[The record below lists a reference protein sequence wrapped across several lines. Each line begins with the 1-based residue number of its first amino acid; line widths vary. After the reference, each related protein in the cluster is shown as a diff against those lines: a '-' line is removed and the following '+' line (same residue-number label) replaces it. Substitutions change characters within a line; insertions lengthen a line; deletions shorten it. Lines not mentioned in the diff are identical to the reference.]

1 LALAVVFS
9 ILHHD
14 PDPPR
19 THARQTWSQKIK
31 SVDIFSMCSQFFIS
45 KRIIIS
51 LAQNPTTMSS
61 TNTNP
66 ESDTLLKILSNDDIE
81 LLSLSDIRSFRAW
94 DFSWP
99 TFTKPHRFTAR
110 HTYTSDK
117 ALFAAIGAHNYGV
130 SHSLLEAVGALKE
143 DNSVVLY
150 GGALV
155 DLVLKRDASINDW
168 DLRLI
173 GPEFVGNEEKCV
185 KAAKKFVDSIFSFL
199 KEDNERIQILNHQRQ
214 QDGKRQEELFD
225 LNAVRVSR
233 SKSTITVIVPRRQ
246 KMQPTIL
253 QLTFSP
259 FTTIEDLFRHS
270 RPHCSR
276 IAIHQGKVV
285 LDQAA
290 RYCLESLCVVLDT
303 KSLLYCRDGDEG
315 PDHSRALV
323 TEVQRTIKYFD
334 SKGFDIILPDL
345 DMAKVPRRN
354 LKFGVHEVLDLPC
367 MTAVYGDVE
376 GNKIM
381 VRHLRTSDSNSESV
395 LEHQGYSGG
404 PDINPGESIHHNIRC
419 LVADVYD
426 QFQFATEGEQVAP
439 IFDFC
444 PTLTPRM
451 IDKSFETV
459 KDGIDGDSLEIN
471 KVIKYFSA
479 THPAEVFRKLLVDPI
494 QSKKRKS
501 PNDSCLLHGVDEA
514 VLDELIAKEIDVII
528 KKLLSLR
535 NTMVTQGFDKLL
547 VNFPQD
553 VSRAEDILEALYGDY
568 AVGTSS
574 AE

>member
-1 LALAVVFS
+1 
-9 ILHHD
+9 
-14 PDPPR
+14 
-19 THARQTWSQKIK
+19 
-31 SVDIFSMCSQFFIS
+31 
-45 KRIIIS
+45 
-51 LAQNPTTMSS
+51 MSS
-61 TNTNP
+61 TNTLP
-66 ESDTLLKILSNDDIE
+66 ESENLRKILSLDADIE
-81 LLSLSDIRSFRAW
+81 LVSLSDIRSFRAW
-94 DFSWP
+94 DFSCP

-117 ALFAAIGAHNYGV
+117 ALFSAIEAHNGGL
-130 SHSLLEAVGALKE
+130 SNALLKAVGVLKE

-155 DLVLKRDASINDW
+155 DLVLKRDAQINDW

-173 GPEFVGNEEKCV
+173 GPEFVGSEEKCV
-185 KAAKKFVDSIFSFL
+185 KAAKQFVDSIFSCL
-199 KEDNERIQILNHQRQ
+199 KEDNNKIQMSNQKRQ
-214 QDGKRQEELFD
+214 QDGKAQADLFD

-233 SKSTITVIVPRRQ
+233 SKSTITVIVPPRGILRQ
-246 KMQPTIL
+246 TVL
-253 QLTFSP
+253 QLTYSP
-259 FTTIEDLFRHS
+259 YTTIEDLFRHS

-276 IAIHQGKVV
+276 IAIHRGKVV

-290 RYCLESLCVVLDT
+290 RYCLESLCVVIDT
-303 KSLLYCRDGDEG
+303 NGLLHCRDGDEG
-315 PDHSRALV
+315 ADHARALV

-354 LKFGVHEVLDLPC
+354 LKFDIAEALDLPC
-367 MTAVYGDVE
+367 MTAVYDDVE

-381 VRHLRTSDSNSESV
+381 VRHLCLSDSKNGESV

-404 PDINPGESIHHNIRC
+404 PDINPGEIIHHNIRC

-459 KDGIDGDSLEIN
+459 KDGIHGDSLEIN

-479 THPAEVFRKLLVDPI
+479 THPAEVFRKLLMEPI
-494 QSKKRKS
+494 QSMKKKS

-514 VLDELIAKEIDVII
+514 VLDELIAKEIDAILEKV
-528 KKLLSLR
+528 LTLR

-547 VNFPQD
+547 VDFPQD
-553 VSRAEDILEALYGDY
+553 VSRAEDIHKALYGDY
-568 AVGTSS
+568 AVDGPSS

>member
-1 LALAVVFS
+1 
-9 ILHHD
+9 
-14 PDPPR
+14 
-19 THARQTWSQKIK
+19 
-31 SVDIFSMCSQFFIS
+31 
-45 KRIIIS
+45 
-51 LAQNPTTMSS
+51 MSS

-66 ESDTLLKILSNDDIE
+66 ESETLRKILSLDDDIE
-81 LLSLSDIRSFRAW
+81 LVSLSDIRSFRAW
-94 DFSWP
+94 DFSCP

-117 ALFAAIGAHNYGV
+117 ALFSAIEAHNYGV
-130 SHSLLEAVGALKE
+130 SRSLLEAAGALKE

-155 DLVLKRDASINDW
+155 DLVLKRDAYINDW

-173 GPEFVGNEEKCV
+173 GPEFVGNEENCV
-185 KAAKKFVDSIFSFL
+185 KAAKEFVDSIFSFL

-214 QDGKRQEELFD
+214 QVGKTQEDLFD

-233 SKSTITVIVPRRQ
+233 SKSTITVIVPRRER
-246 KMQPTIL
+246 MQQTVL
-253 QLTFSP
+253 QLTYSP
-259 FTTIEDLFRHS
+259 YTTIEDLFRHS

-303 KSLLYCRDGDEG
+303 NSLLDCRDGDEG

-354 LKFGVHEVLDLPC
+354 LKFGVDEVLDLPC
-367 MTAVYGDVE
+367 MTAVYDDVE

-381 VRHLRTSDSNSESV
+381 VDNLRTKNGESV

-404 PDINPGESIHHNIRC
+404 PDINLGETIHHNIRC

-459 KDGIDGDSLEIN
+459 KDEIDGDSLEIN

-479 THPAEVFRKLLVDPI
+479 THPAEVFRKLLVEPI
-494 QSKKRKS
+494 QSMKRKS
-501 PNDSCLLHGVDEA
+501 PNDSCLLYGVDEA
-514 VLDELIAKEIDVII
+514 VLDELIAKEIDAILE
-528 KKLLSLR
+528 KLLSLR

-547 VNFPQD
+547 VDFPQD
-553 VSRAEDILEALYGDY
+553 VSRAEDIHKALYGDY
-568 AVGTSS
+568 AVAGPGTSS